1 MKQALFFV
9 LIILLGCSTAQDP
22 ITIYTIGDSTMATK
36 KQDSYPEAG
45 WCQLLENYFNTSVT
59 IRNHA
64 VDGRSSKSFIDEG
77 RWQTVLD
84 SLNPGDLVFI
94 QFGHNDQKENDTTRF
109 TIPFGSYS
117 DNLEKFVRE
126 TRSKGAS
133 PILFTSIIRRKFGEN
148 GKLSQTLGDYP
159 QATRRIST
167 KFDVP
172 LIDLQKLTE
181 KWINN
186 LGDEPSKIMYLH
198 IGPNDKYPEG
208 KKDDTHL
215 SVEGANKVAQ
225 LAISEIKKQ
234 KLKISGRLK

>member
-1 MKQALFFV
+1 MKQALLFV
-9 LIILLGCSTAQDP
+9 FIIFVGCSSAKDP
-22 ITIYTIGDSTMATK
+22 ITIYTIGDSTMADK
-36 KQDSYPEAG
+36 KQEVYPETG
-45 WCQLLENYFNTSVT
+45 WCQVLDNYFNETVT
-59 IRNHA
+59 VRNYA
-64 VDGRSSKSFIDEG
+64 VNGRSSKSFIDEG

-84 SLNPGDLVFI
+84 SLNPGDLVFV

-109 TIPFGSYS
+109 ANPFGSYS
-117 DNLEKFVRE
+117 DNLEKFLRE

-159 QATRRIST
+159 RATRRIST

-172 LIDLQKLTE
+172 LIDLHKLTE
-181 KWINN
+181 EWINN

-198 IGPNDKYPEG
+198 IGPNNKYPEG

-215 SVEGANKVAQ
+215 SFEGANKVTQ
-225 LAISEIKKQ
+225 LAIAEMKKQ
-234 KLKISGRLK
+234 KLKISDRLK